1 MGYNGSNR
9 KGYDVRYRG
18 FSKSSMRFGNSLLFG
33 RRGLI
38 SGSLS
43 VLGAGL
49 LTPTRSSS
57 RRVSSRS
64 QTLYSFKTSSDV
76 EQKKMI
82 NYDLKNLSDE
92 AYAEITEDYFS
103 RKLEKEKNLS
113 QQIVITES
121 IEEKRRHLKLLSL
134 FSFFYKHKINDITV
148 EIDSLSNQL
157 ESLKKQEIDTTLK
170 LAQEPSRLSQSFVD
184 SFIKLFE
191 QNDVSVVLTST
202 AKYSTNEMLYS
213 SHYYE
218 IGRIKINVINETE
231 PLNNA
236 KCCCLSF
243 EGLKLYFYS
252 TVLIITKEPNE
263 MAIMDYKDITM
274 SNREVLVVES
284 ENFGTNNNNVIGYEY
299 LHQCLDGTPDLRFKY
314 NPRRPKIL
322 YRNLILRYKRRIL
335 FNFITNQM
343 DPVNNLIHS
352 YNNQKKQII
361 KNDLV

>member
-49 LTPTRSSS
+49 LTPTRSPSK
-57 RRVSSRS
+57 RVSSRS
-64 QTLYSFKTSSDV
+64 KTLYSFKTHSDV
-76 EQKKMI
+76 EQKKLI
-82 NYDLKNLSDE
+82 NYDLKSVSDV
-92 AYAEITEDYFS
+92 AYAEIIEDFFN
-103 RKLEKEKNLS
+103 RKIEKEKNAS
-113 QQIVITES
+113 QQIVLTGS
-121 IEEKRRHLKLLSL
+121 IEEKRRHLKLLL
-134 FSFFYKHKINDITV
+134 YFRFFCKQKINDVTA
-148 EIDSLSNQL
+148 EIESLSNQL
-157 ESLKKQEIDTTLK
+157 ESLKNQEIDTILK
-170 LAQEPSRLSQSFVD
+170 LTQEQSELSQSFID
-184 SFIKLFE
+184 SFIQLFE
-191 QNDVSVVLTST
+191 QNDVSVVLTSGT
-202 AKYSTNEMLYS
+202 TYSTNEIPYYC
-213 SHYYE
+213 HYYE
-218 IGRIKINVINETE
+218 IGRERISAINETG
-231 PLNNA
+231 PLSNA

-243 EGLKLYFYS
+243 GGLKLFFYS

-263 MAIMDYKDITM
+263 MAIMDYKDITL

-284 ENFGTNNNNVIGYEY
+284 ENFGTCNNNVIGYEY

-335 FNFITNQM
+335 FNFITSQM